1 MMIFSRL
8 FILLFLFTLLGCG
21 SGGYN
26 LNQQIEMGPFVFEV
40 SGASEGFDYF
50 NNSERYKKIYVDL
63 LLDTEKCAETNIK
76 FDDFMNGKSKGKRLI
91 IFPAMKIKDKS
102 GAKFDAMNVKRVGGD
117 TRWRAEFWLIIH
129 SRGIKSRLDYLDR
142 TTSDFN
148 LIIKNPDRRKGQP
161 SIVDIKLS

>member
-1 MMIFSRL
+1 M
-8 FILLFLFTLLGCG
+8 
-21 SGGYN
+21 
-26 LNQQIEMGPFVFEV
+26 NQQIEMGPFVFEV

-91 IFPAMKIKDKS
+91 IFD
-102 GAKFDAMNVKRVGGD
+102 GLNVKRVGGD